1 MELLLQEF
9 MEWLQLQ
16 SYSESSLKNHQD
28 DTQQFLQWYAAT
40 TEAGDLVKVNR
51 SLMEQYRDQLL
62 DFMQP
67 SSVCRHLSSLKLFLN
82 CAEGKKLDSC
92 QPTPSC
98 KVS

>member
-1 MELLLQEF
+1 
-9 MEWLQLQ
+9 MEWLKPQ
-16 SYSESSLKNHQD
+16 SYSDSSLRNHHD

-40 TEAGDLVKVNR
+40 TEAGDLGKVNR

-82 CAEGKKLDSC
+82 
-92 QPTPSC
+92 
-98 KVS
+98 